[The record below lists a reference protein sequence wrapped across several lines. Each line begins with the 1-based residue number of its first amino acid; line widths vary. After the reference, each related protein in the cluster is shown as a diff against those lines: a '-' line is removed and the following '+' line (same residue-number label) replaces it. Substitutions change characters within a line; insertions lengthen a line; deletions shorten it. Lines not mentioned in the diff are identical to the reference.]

1 MTTTLEL
8 AADPQTQVNQ
18 ILTEVGQIDT
28 SIGAVDAVEIVLALQ
43 LALSHPSML
52 GPSFTRDRVEGFT
65 RRLGTAIGK
74 HPMLRSTFAAGF
86 EAIEEAR
93 NKPPEQPKKKRKAVN
108 RG

>member
-1 MTTTLEL
+1 MADIVL
-8 AADPQTQVNQ
+8 ADDPQTQANQ
-18 ILTEVGQIDT
+18 ILSKIGAIDV

-52 GPSFTRDRVEGFT
+52 APGFTRDRVERFARETGV
-65 RRLGTAIGK
+65 AIGR
-74 HPMLRSTFAAGF
+74 HPLIRVPIEAGWI
-86 EAIEEAR
+86 AIEEAR